1 MMSGRITSNADEKK
15 PSLSLNAYSVGLRWP
30 AQLLSYLFHPI
41 FIPLYVILFLL
52 FLHPSYF
59 AGFSEG
65 MKWRS
70 VFILV
75 QNAIFYPLFCI
86 LLLKGVGF
94 IDSIF
99 LKNQKDRIIPYIAV
113 GIFFFWTYTV
123 FKQQPIYPSILP
135 AFILGIFLASSAA
148 LIANIYFKISMHAIG
163 MGGWVG
169 VFLVI
174 ANSNTMLMS
183 WPLAA
188 VLLLSGLVCTA
199 RLIVS
204 DHTPKEIY
212 VGLLLGVIS
221 QFVGAFVVM

>member
-1 MMSGRITSNADEKK
+1 MITSTM
-15 PSLSLNAYSVGLRWP
+15 PPHSVENNVVSSVSHYPAALRWT
-30 AQLLSYLFHPI
+30 AHFLSYILHPI

-59 AGFSEG
+59 AGFSDG

-99 LKNQKDRIIPYIAV
+99 LKKQKDRIIPYIAV
-113 GIFFFWTYTV
+113 GIFFFWTYHV
-123 FKQQPIYPSILP
+123 FKQQPIYPSVLP
-135 AFILGIFLASSAA
+135 SFIFGIFLGSSAA
-148 LIANIYFKISMHAIG
+148 MIANIYFKISMHAIG
-163 MGGWVG
+163 MGGWLG
-169 VFLVI
+169 IFLLI
-174 ANSNTMLMS
+174 ANSSTMLMS
-183 WPLAA
+183 WPMAA
-188 VLLLSGLVCTA
+188 VLLLTGLVCTA
-199 RLIVS
+199 RFIVS

-212 VGLLLGVIS
+212 LGLLLGVLS
-221 QFVGAFVVM
+221 QFVGAFIIM

>member
-1 MMSGRITSNADEKK
+1 MMSS
-15 PSLSLNAYSVGLRWP
+15 SLSANTAENKPIRPLNIYPAGLRWS

-41 FIPLYVILFLL
+41 FIPLYVMLFLL

-135 AFILGIFLASSAA
+135 AFILGVFLASSAA

-188 VLLLSGLVCTA
+188 VLLLTGLVCTA

-212 VGLLLGVIS
+212 IGLLLGVVS